1 MTDEKVIKMINEAL
15 WADSMRIRSRIDE
28 TTFAPP
34 MQMQEDL
41 LIRLLRDNS
50 HTEYGRKYNFTS
62 IQCVSDY
69 QQRVPV
75 TTYSD
80 YLPYITRMID
90 KDEKS
95 LLTAYRT
102 EHFTLSSTHHRVP
115 LTRLGVLSVNE
126 YTLGTAIYTAEYN
139 GYILDGF
146 VLNLLDCQVDTLSS
160 GATMGTVFGSM
171 MRSRQT
177 LYEKISVPP
186 IDVLMSPDVI
196 KTRHL
201 QALHALSHEHIAYV
215 LCNRFSDF
223 IEIIRYIEK
232 HWPVLS
238 DEIEDSE
245 RARAVAEVMRVHA
258 IGTQLVNQLWP
269 KLRCVIVFGEHRFT
283 SDADVVRNYS
293 GSDVHLIL
301 TGISIPEGV
310 VSTTLHIDDAES
322 VLLPDSMFYEFR
334 HLNDKSYDH
343 LLTIDQIK
351 AGFDYELVI
360 TNLSGF
366 YRYRTGMNV
375 RVVGRYHES
384 PTVELIGSDEIG

>member
-15 WADSMRIRSRIDE
+15 WADSIRIRSRVDE

-34 MQMQEDL
+34 MQTQEDL
-41 LIRLLRDNS
+41 LMRLLRDTS
-50 HTEYGRKYNFTS
+50 HTEYGRKYDFSS

-75 TTYSD
+75 SAYSD
-80 YLPYITRMID
+80 YLPYITRMIE
-90 KDEKS
+90 KDEKN

-115 LTRLGVLSVNE
+115 LTRLGILSVNE

-139 GYILDGF
+139 GFLLDGF
-146 VLNLLDCQVDTLSS
+146 VLNLLDCQVDTLTS
-160 GATMGTVFGSM
+160 GASTGTVFGSM

-196 KTRHL
+196 KTRRLRAH
-201 QALHALSHEHIAYV
+201 HALSHENIAYV
-215 LCNRFSDF
+215 LCNRYGDF
-223 IEIIRYIEK
+223 VELIRFIEK
-232 HWPVLS
+232 HWPVLC
-238 DEIEDSE
+238 DEIGDSE
-245 RARAVAEVMRVHA
+245 RASAVKEVMQVHA
-258 IGTQLVNQLWP
+258 IGTQLVTQLWP
-269 KLRCVIVFGEHRFT
+269 KLRCIIVFGEHRFT
-283 SDADVVRNYS
+283 SDTEVLRNYC
-293 GSDVHLIL
+293 GTDVHLIL
-301 TGISIPEGV
+301 TGICIPEGV

-334 HLNDKSYDH
+334 HLSDKSYRH

-351 AGFDYELVI
+351 AGQDYELVI

-375 RVVGRYHES
+375 RVVGRYHEC
-384 PTVELIGSDEIG
+384 PTVELIDFDGMG